1 MNEGFGN
8 QPYLD
13 RCPFCGGD
21 PELKE
26 HFGDWSVK
34 CKDCDCGTP
43 WFEFISEGRKK
54 AIELWNRRA

>member
-1 MNEGFGN
+1 MDEEFGN

-13 RCPFCGGD
+13 KCPFCGGE
-21 PELKE
+21 PELTE

-34 CKDCDCGTP
+34 CKDCECGTP

-54 AIELWNRRA
+54 AIELWNRRV

>member
-1 MNEGFGN
+1 MDEDFGN

-13 RCPFCGGD
+13 KCPFCGGD

-43 WFEFISEGRKK
+43 WFEFISDGRKK